1 MQRSVFDGIF
11 LSRNGAFAPFA
22 TAFLSSLW
30 GCSADTKWQ
39 AAISSLCPTRQHST
53 AGPGMEDG
61 VEPLTGDGEQPL
73 TGDGEQPLTGSRRCG
88 TAMGE
93 GQRAPMHAAT
103 QGLDP

>member
-1 MQRSVFDGIF
+1 MQGSVFDSIF
-11 LSRNGAFAPFA
+11 LSWNGAFAPFA

-39 AAISSLCPTRQHST
+39 AAVSSLCQTRQHST

-61 VEPLTGDGEQPL
+61 VEPLTGDGAE
-73 TGDGEQPLTGSRRCG
+73 PLTGSRRCG
-88 TAMGE
+88 TAMEE